1 MFDPQENHVQQVED
15 KTLSPSP
22 WTIPNNWTT
31 HNELPQAKVD
41 SAADI

>member
-1 MFDPQENHVQQVED
+1 MFDPQENHVQQVKD

-22 WTIPNNWTT
+22 WTIPNWTT

-41 SAADI
+41 YAADV

>member
-22 WTIPNNWTT
+22 WTNPNWTT

-41 SAADI
+41 YATDV